1 MNRLKDIHA
10 VFECEDVSKQ
20 EKEFARMQGM
30 GKLLGELHRGGQENV
45 SNVNKTS
52 SGPNIGI
59 NSGNLVQD
67 KLRVA
72 ENILHLYDLVTKSH
86 EGFKSD
92 FQVSQNKNNPNFS
105 SLSTSLSSREF
116 LVECLGTIS
125 TLDGARS
132 NKARKKGITTEYQ

>member
-45 SNVNKTS
+45 RNVNKS
-52 SGPNIGI
+52 FSGSNIGI

-72 ENILHLYDLVTKSH
+72 ENILHLYDLVTKRH
-86 EGFKSD
+86 EGFKIG
-92 FQVSQNKNNPNFS
+92 FS
-105 SLSTSLSSREF
+105 SL
-116 LVECLGTIS
+116 
-125 TLDGARS
+125 
-132 NKARKKGITTEYQ
+132 TEQE